1 MVRFYHVNCNFQN
14 TDMQL
19 SLTDFPKEWEKAKFN
34 LTQGTNST
42 DFQEHEHSNLM
53 KSLNIATSDP
63 TFSSWNN
70 SFIVSKTGSLCNNNN
85 K

>member
-1 MVRFYHVNCNFQN
+1 
-14 TDMQL
+14 MQL

-63 TFSSWNN
+63 TFSS
-70 SFIVSKTGSLCNNNN
+70 
-85 K
+85 